1 MGGEGGA
8 EGDVVVSVVV
18 LLLLLLLLLIAL
30 CSDTAPFS
38 AAMASNTSTSCPSS
52 P

>member
-8 EGDVVVSVVV
+8 EGDVVMSVVV
-18 LLLLLLLLLIAL
+18 VVLLLLLIAL
-30 CSDTAPFS
+30 CSDTASFS